1 MKKKPTTYKVP
12 MSWVRMFPRHGLHH
26 VFWIAVSRRV
36 RERGIAHKDLLR
48 VRRVCLEVGRVLG
61 L

>member
-1 MKKKPTTYKVP
+1 
-12 MSWVRMFPRHGLHH
+12 
-26 VFWIAVSRRV
+26 VSRRV